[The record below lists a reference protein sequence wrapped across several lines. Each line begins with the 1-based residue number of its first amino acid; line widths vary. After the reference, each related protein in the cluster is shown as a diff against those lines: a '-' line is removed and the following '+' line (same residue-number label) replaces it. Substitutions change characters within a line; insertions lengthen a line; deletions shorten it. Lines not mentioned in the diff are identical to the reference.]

1 MGQHTSI
8 RTQLRALVPA
18 SDIRRQARLCGAVK
32 RHRTIDIVEFL
43 MATVVLVC
51 GRGGQTIA
59 SMRRGFSRLFGAH
72 VARSSFWSRFSAG
85 FQRLVSWLLE
95 RLTADARAQQ
105 PALTGRLKPFTDV
118 LAADSTVIKV
128 HDDLASVWRGTR
140 SSRAAALKVHTLIR
154 ATTGQLLRRSV
165 TAEARND
172 APEFKV
178 GHWARGCLFLFDRG
192 YSSASLWW
200 RVHRLNGYFVTRLSK
215 IYTARITAVNRRHR
229 GRARGL
235 VGRPF
240 KEAIVGLKRSFI
252 DVQCSF
258 RCETRPYRSNQGR
271 RFVQEFR
278 VVGIW
283 QPAERRYL
291 LLVTNLKPASWSP
304 TDVAELYRLRTEVET
319 SYKTGK
325 SGLGLNEL
333 PSSKEHIVRTL
344 IDAALIRA
352 QLAMAARS
360 TAERHLPPGRWINP
374 GQWVT
379 VWREVIADAITDR
392 PIMSWKALAR
402 LGQDP
407 NVGRRPLRMAV
418 AGGENEHLC
427 GLEA

>member
-1 MGQHTSI
+1 M
-8 RTQLRALVPA
+8 
-18 SDIRRQARLCGAVK
+18 K

-72 VARSSFWSRFSAG
+72 VARSSFWSRFSLG

-178 GHWARGCLFLFDRG
+178 GHWARGCLF
-192 YSSASLWW
+192 
-200 RVHRLNGYFVTRLSK
+200 
-215 IYTARITAVNRRHR
+215 
-229 GRARGL
+229 
-235 VGRPF
+235 
-240 KEAIVGLKRSFI
+240 
-252 DVQCSF
+252 
-258 RCETRPYRSNQGR
+258 QGR
-271 RFVQEFR
+271 RFTQEFR

-283 QPAERRYL
+283 QPTERRYL
-291 LLVTNLKPASWSP
+291 LLVTNLKPANWSP

-379 VWREVIADAITDR
+379 VWREVIADAIAGR

-402 LGQDP
+402 LGQDT
-407 NVGRRPLRMAV
+407 NVGRRPLRMVV